1 MKRDINPMNVKVV
14 PLSEIKGYTNIRKKL
29 EDKKHS
35 LQFLPQSLENIS
47 KLKTFTYKKQNLKV
61 SYIIDITHN
70 LILKYYFKKENRFN
84 LMSTILKEKY
94 GHLYN
99 YYIDYLVDNKILEM
113 IVNYKAGRNARIY
126 KINDKIL
133 KGPIKRYLNK
143 DNILL
148 KKYRNKVSQ
157 VEEEGLKNK
166 MIDDDIKAKLVDDL
180 FYIDIQFD
188 RSIFYLDN
196 LNNQDI
202 DIYNRNKYSVECI
215 SDKHIKEAIYIICKN

>member
-14 PLSEIKGYTNIRKKL
+14 PLNEIKGYTNIRKKL

-133 KGPIKRYLNK
+133 KGSIKRYLNK

-166 MIDDDIKAKLVDDL
+166 MIDDDIKAKEELEGKQVTVGPK
-180 FYIDIQFD
+180 IQLKQLLGVGIVYAF
-188 RSIFYLDN
+188 
-196 LNNQDI
+196 
-202 DIYNRNKYSVECI
+202 
-215 SDKHIKEAIYIICKN
+215 